1 MIGITLHKAN
11 KFFFLA
17 NSIDIKDDNKKKA
30 VLLSPCGSDTYKLFR
45 SLVALENIAR
55 SSYVEI
61 KRLMGKHRKPKT
73 KSYSR
78 AI

>member
-30 VLLSPCGSDTYKLFR
+30 VLLSPCGSDTYKLFK
-45 SLVALENIAR
+45 SLEAPENIGK
-55 SSYVEI
+55 SS
-61 KRLMGKHRKPKT
+61 
-73 KSYSR
+73 
-78 AI
+78 